1 LSNEEIGE
9 SFEVFVTVGI
19 QEVGSGGS
27 DLGDGLTV
35 VGESGEEE
43 LDCLGVKSVRGEE
56 RGEFS

>member
-1 LSNEEIGE
+1 M
-9 SFEVFVTVGI
+9 
-19 QEVGSGGS
+19 GSGGS